1 MPRSLLRF
9 WSLHRGDLDGFL
21 ALSLNNLITLL
32 LAVGLCRSV
41 LGYSDMLLFST
52 IIPASGVS
60 LLLGNFAYARSAR
73 RLSRQE
79 SRQDCT
85 ALPYGINTVTLLA
98 YIFLVMLP
106 VKLGALSAGLSE
118 AEAVEA
124 SWKAGTMACLGSGC
138 IEVSGA
144 LVAQQL
150 RRWLPR
156 ASLLSTL
163 AGIALGYISLGFLLR
178 SYAYPVV
185 GLPTLA
191 IICLG
196 YFGRV
201 RWPLPTGLM
210 AVLLGI
216 GLGWISGLMPQD
228 PIAWERGLGLVAL
241 HLPVLQLS
249 ALWDARMDLF
259 PWLGVIIPMGL
270 FNVVGSLQ
278 NLESAEAAGDRYPT
292 GNSLLVNGLGTVV
305 AAAFGSCFPTT
316 IYIGHPGFKAMGA
329 RAGYSSLNGV
339 VMAAIC
345 LLGGLGVLALLV
357 PIEAGMAILL
367 FIGLSMTAQAFQST
381 PRKHA
386 PAVALGMLPGLA
398 GWGAML
404 LKAGLRT
411 GDVGTVDAPFGEALI
426 GELAGS
432 DIWAKGLF
440 ALEQGQIITAMLLAA
455 WLVYLIEGRFRAA
468 ATCSGIAAALSWFG
482 ILHGWTFSTGDT
494 VVQLGWGA
502 GAPWALAYGLVT
514 LTTVAAR
521 PFHDQSA
528 KT

>member
-1 MPRSLLRF
+1 MHTVHINMHVLLCN
-9 WSLHRGDLDGFL
+9 SSALH
-21 ALSLNNLITLL
+21 
-32 LAVGLCRSV
+32 V
-41 LGYSDMLLFST
+41 L
-52 IIPASGVS
+52 V
-60 LLLGNFAYARSAR
+60 
-73 RLSRQE
+73 

-106 VKLGALSAGLSE
+106 VKLEALSAGLSE
-118 AEAVEA
+118 AEAVRA
-124 SWKAGTMACLGSGC
+124 SWQAGVMACLGSGL
-138 IEVSGA
+138 IESVGA
-144 LVAQQL
+144 LVAQHL

-210 AVLLGI
+210 ALLLGI
-216 GLGWISGLMPQD
+216 GLSWSSGLMPQD
-228 PIAWERGLGLVAL
+228 PIAWRGGLDHLGLQV
-241 HLPVLQLS
+241 PSLQLP
-249 ALWDARMDLF
+249 ALWQARMDLF

-292 GNSLLVNGLGTVV
+292 RSSLLINGFGTVV

-329 RAGYSSLNGV
+329 RAQYSSMNGV

-345 LLGGLGVLALLV
+345 LVGGLGVLALVV

-386 PAVALGMLPGLA
+386 PAVALGILPGLA

-411 GDVGTVDAPFGEALI
+411 GELGTVDAPFGEALI

-432 DIWAKGLF
+432 DIWANGLF
-440 ALEQGQIITAMLLAA
+440 ALEQGQILTAMLLAA
-455 WLVYLIEGRFRAA
+455 WLVYLIEGRFLAA
-468 ATCSGIAAALSWFG
+468 ATCSGMAAGLAWFG
-482 ILHGWTFSTGDT
+482 ILHGWTFALSDT

-514 LTTVAAR
+514 LMTVAAR
-521 PFHDQSA
+521 PFHDQNSQ
-528 KT
+528 T